1 MSLRVECY
9 RCGRSF
15 GFPRTRCRCGEG
27 LWFEARPSGLRA
39 IDADEDS
46 IWRYRSV
53 LPVGAPVGL
62 SRAVGRTPLLRTP
75 RLDAYAGCPVSVKV
89 ETLNPTG
96 SFKDRGSAVGVGWA
110 AAEGNGRVGT
120 VSHGNMARS
129 MAACSAAAGLDCLV
143 LVPADIPAERLG
155 GIGRFDPSIRRVD
168 GDYADLYDRSLEIGA
183 RSGVTFVNSD
193 TPLRVAGQRTTAFE
207 IAEHADRMPDAV
219 VLPTSSGGHA
229 SAVWRGF
236 QELEAAGRIDAIPRL
251 CLVQARACDPIAR
264 AYRDGG
270 DVRPVEAGETVAYSI
285 ANPDPPSGDRALAGV
300 RATAGAVC
308 SVGDDAILEA
318 VRRYATHLGLAVEP
332 AAGAGLAGVRALAEA
347 DEIGPD
353 EDVVAVATGTG
364 LVDTGAGDVEA
375 PVVDIDDLDTEV
387 AAWVGSG

>member
-9 RCGRSF
+9 RCGRSL
-15 GFPRTRCRCGEG
+15 GFPRSRCPCGEG
-27 LWFEARPSGLRA
+27 LWFEADPAGLGA

-46 IWRYRSV
+46 IWRYRAV

-62 SRAVGRTPLLRTP
+62 GGAIGGTPLLRAP
-75 RLDAYAGCPVSVKV
+75 RLDAYAGCSVRVKV

-110 AAEGNGRVGT
+110 SAEGIDRVGT

-155 GIGRFDPSIRRVD
+155 GIGRFGPTVRRVD
-168 GDYADLYDRSLEIGA
+168 GDYTALYDRSLEIGA
-183 RSGVTFVNSD
+183 RSGVPFVNSD

-207 IAEHADRMPDAV
+207 IAEAAEPAPDAV

-236 QELEAAGRIDAIPRL
+236 EELEAAGLLEAVPRL
-251 CLVQARACDPIAR
+251 CLVQVQACDPIAR

-300 RATAGAVC
+300 RATGGAVC
-308 SVGDDAILEA
+308 SVGDDRIIEA
-318 VRRYATHLGLAVEP
+318 VRRYATDLGLAVEP
-332 AAGAGLAGVRALAEA
+332 AAGAGLAGVRALTEA
-347 DEIGPD
+347 GEIGPD
-353 EDVVAVATGTG
+353 DDVVVVATGTG
-364 LVDTGAGDVEA
+364 LVDPGVGDVEA
-375 PVVDIDDLDTEV
+375 PVVDIDDLDAEV
-387 AAWVGSG
+387 EAWVGSG